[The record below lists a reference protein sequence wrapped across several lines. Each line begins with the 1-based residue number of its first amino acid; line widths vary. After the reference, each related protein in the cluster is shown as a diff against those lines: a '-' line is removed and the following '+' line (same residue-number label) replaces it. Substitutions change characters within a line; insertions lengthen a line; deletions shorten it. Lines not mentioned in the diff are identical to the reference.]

1 MKTFNTL
8 LDTLIKAP
16 NEKKGEVER
25 FINEAYQQHK
35 VVLALDMSGFTISV
49 QRDGILAHLCRIRRM
64 QLLTAPIIQKNH
76 GQLVKFEADNVLA
89 VFDKTDDAVRASI
102 QMVQAANKENVEEIR
117 KISFSIGIDVG
128 TIILLDEID
137 CFGDSVN
144 LAHKLGEDLA
154 KVSEILITD
163 KAFQSLEKPEEYDL
177 QPTQF
182 TISGLKL
189 SAHRCVAF
197 KP

>member
-1 MKTFNTL
+1 MKTFNRL

-25 FINEAYQQHK
+25 FINEAYQQDK

-189 SAHRCVAF
+189 SAHRLLLDQ
-197 KP
+197 

>member
-1 MKTFNTL
+1 MKTFNRL

-25 FINEAYQQHK
+25 FINEAYQQDK

-89 VFDKTDDAVRASI
+89 VFDKTDDAVRA
-102 QMVQAANKENVEEIR
+102 
-117 KISFSIGIDVG
+117 FSIGIDVG

-189 SAHRCVAF
+189 SAHRNHGISCAF
-197 KP
+197 SYAHSTMRGL